1 MKKTMV
7 LLCAI
12 IISLTCLGCGG
23 TGSYRYCKSVTFAT
37 ANSSA
42 NYRPNYSVCR
52 VAEFI
57 DNGTKEKLYTVNS
70 VTSKTTN
77 SGYNIAED
85 SDRPTTLTPVTYN
98 DSEYEFTRYVGYI
111 YNSREI
117 VEYSETTRIVKY
129 TTHNGYSN
137 LNVPSDIWGYMKSR
151 IVYQSFQYY
160 GNELSYNYVLIDS
173 GRFDNESVC
182 IFIDI
187 SNSTFIQ
194 YEYE

>member
-37 ANSSA
+37 ANSNA

-57 DNGTKEKLYTVNS
+57 DNVTKEKLYTVNS

-98 DSEYEFTRYVGYI
+98 DSEYEFTRYVGYV
-111 YNSREI
+111 YYLREI
-117 VEYSETTRIVKY
+117 VEYSETTRSIKY
-129 TTHNGYSN
+129 TKWTGYSN
-137 LNVPSDIWGYMKSR
+137 LSVPLNIWG
-151 IVYQSFQYY
+151 
-160 GNELSYNYVLIDS
+160 
-173 GRFDNESVC
+173 
-182 IFIDI
+182 
-187 SNSTFIQ
+187 
-194 YEYE
+194 